1 MICVAIAE
9 DHAIV
14 LAGLCRL
21 LAMNHDI
28 KITAAVRNGEQLL
41 QSLRDKKVDLVI
53 TDLSMPGIN
62 GTQLILEIRRLLPTT
77 PILALSM
84 HKEGEVANRV
94 LKAGATGYVTKDR
107 DPEILLSAIRLCAK
121 GGRYVDPEVAAEII
135 FHQGSDDNAQDQVS
149 LSRREQEIFDRLV
162 KGQAIVAIAEELG
175 ISPKT
180 VSTHKFRL
188 MEKLGIDNLSDL
200 VRYAIKS
207 GLTQG

>member
-28 KITAAVRNGEQLL
+28 KVTAAVRSGEQLL
-41 QSLRDKKVDLVI
+41 HSIRDKKVDLVV
-53 TDLSMPGIN
+53 TDLSMPGIS
-62 GTQLILEIRRLLPTT
+62 GVPLINEIRRLSPTL
-77 PILALSM
+77 PILVLSM

-107 DPEILLSAIRLCAK
+107 DPEILLSAIRLCAN
-121 GGRYVDPEVAAEII
+121 GSRYIDPEVAADII
-135 FHQGSDDNAQDQVS
+135 FQQGSEHASAEAVT
-149 LSRREQEIFDRLV
+149 LSKREQEIFDRLV
-162 KGQAIVAIAEELG
+162 KGHAIVSIAEELG

-188 MEKLGIDNLSDL
+188 MEKLSIDNLSDL
-200 VRYAIKS
+200 VRYAIRS
-207 GLTQG
+207 GLAEG

>member
-1 MICVAIAE
+1 MIWVAIAE

-14 LAGLCRL
+14 LAGLWRL

-28 KITAAVRNGEQLL
+28 KVTAAVRNGEQLL

-107 DPEILLSAIRLCAK
+107 DPEKI
-121 GGRYVDPEVAAEII
+121 EE
-135 FHQGSDDNAQDQVS
+135 
-149 LSRREQEIFDRLV
+149 RRV
-162 KGQAIVAIAEELG
+162 GK
-175 ISPKT
+175 
-180 VSTHKFRL
+180 
-188 MEKLGIDNLSDL
+188 
-200 VRYAIKS
+200 
-207 GLTQG
+207 